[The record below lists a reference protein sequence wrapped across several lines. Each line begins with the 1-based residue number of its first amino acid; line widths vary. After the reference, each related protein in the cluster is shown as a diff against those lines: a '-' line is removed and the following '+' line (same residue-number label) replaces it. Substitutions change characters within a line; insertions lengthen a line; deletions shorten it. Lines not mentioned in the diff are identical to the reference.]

1 MATRTHCLTGDDVP
15 VCSRIKHE
23 SSSSDDEHAAAKLSS
38 ASHLPLLSSVG
49 YKKTLRLTSEQ
60 LVSRVPLLVCGLWPR
75 RGPPGPGGQQSGCPS
90 RSLAP
95 TQAPFLPLS
104 AGRPPATPPPALVP
118 RVSTLTPAPGQA
130 GSAASAPPL
139 SSGIQFSGVRGGQP
153 DGSDES
159 RRVNARS
166 TRASPA
172 AATFR
177 EMFVH
182 SDASPDLGERKCSW
196 WD

>member
-75 RGPPGPGGQQSGCPS
+75 HGPPGSGGRRSGRPS

-95 TQAPFLPLS
+95 TRAPFSTPEC
-104 AGRPPATPPPALVP
+104 RPP
-118 RVSTLTPAPGQA
+118 SGHPAPRPGTPRFHLDA
-130 GSAASAPPL
+130 STWPGGVHGIGSPL

-159 RRVNARS
+159 RQVNARS